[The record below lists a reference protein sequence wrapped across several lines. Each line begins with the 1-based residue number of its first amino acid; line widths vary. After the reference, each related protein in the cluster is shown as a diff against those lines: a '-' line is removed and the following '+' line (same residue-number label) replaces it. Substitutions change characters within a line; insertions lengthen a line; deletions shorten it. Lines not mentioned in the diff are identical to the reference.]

1 MHISTANKDGVLYIC
16 CDGRV
21 KTYEDYL
28 DFADRLDSA
37 IEEHIDSVAEG
48 ERKFSKWKIMLL
60 DAYPF
65 NTYALGHLLRL
76 KLHNGYEFALALD
89 NYRLLSLLES
99 VEFHTIFEL
108 SIEHDP
114 RSYKA

>member
-1 MHISTANKDGVLYIC
+1 M
-16 CDGRV
+16 

-28 DFADRLDSA
+28 EFADRLDSA
-37 IEEHIDSVAEG
+37 IKEHIDVAEDA
-48 ERKFSKWKIMLL
+48 RKFSKWKIMLL

-76 KLHNGYEFALALD
+76 KLHNGYDFALSID

-108 SIEHDP
+108 GIEHDP